1 MPEVEIT
8 VLTATEKAADGST
21 ELAISLKVSFLNA
34 YS

>member
-21 ELAISLKVSFLNA
+21 ELAITVLKSH
-34 YS
+34 S